1 MTAIQAY
8 ILARVFVRKSLKG
21 IGAIKGSP
29 ATVKGYE
36 YDGEGNTLVEFSW
49 KDKDDVESTMKAL
62 VKKGIKGDSINSVEV
77 DDDGQIIVILDS
89 GERLP
94 AISIPITET
103 VATNKKDIAVLKEA
117 VAGLSGMKRKVVSAL
132 PGEGENNVFYLVQ
145 TSTPDVYNNFVWA
158 YDDDGLG
165 SFVSLGSTEI
175 SFDGYVK
182 QVYLTQDEFDEIETP
197 DPTVDYNIWEA

>member
-1 MTAIQAY
+1 MTAIQAF
-8 ILARVFVRKSLKG
+8 ILARAFVRKSLKG

-36 YDGEGNTLVEFSW
+36 YDDKGNTLVEFSW

-117 VAGLSGMKRKVVSAL
+117 VAGLSGMKRKVVSEL
-132 PGEGENNVFYLVQ
+132 PSEGENNVFYLVQ
-145 TSTPDVYNNFVWA
+145 TGTPDVYNNFVWA
-158 YDDDGLG
+158 YDDDNIG
-165 SFVSLGSTEI
+165 SYVSLGSTEMNL
-175 SFDGYVK
+175 DGYVK
-182 QVYLTQDEFDEIETP
+182 QVYLTQDEYNELETY
-197 DPTVDYNIWEA
+197 DPTVDYNIWEI

>member
-1 MTAIQAY
+1 MDLIT
-8 ILARVFVRKSLKG
+8 LALAKKFIKDTVNGL
-21 IGAIKGSP
+21 GAVKGSP
-29 ATVKGYE
+29 ATVKS
-36 YDGEGNTLVEFSW
+36 YDYDDSGNTIVTFAW
-49 KDKDDVESTMKAL
+49 KDKNDVESTMDAL
-62 VKKGIKGDSINSVEV
+62 IKKGVKGDSIDSVEV
-77 DDDGQIIVILDS
+77 DEDGQIIVILDS

-94 AISIPITET
+94 AIAIPITET

-117 VAGLSGMKRKVVSAL
+117 VANLSGMKRKVVASL
-132 PGEGENNVFYLVQ
+132 PAEGENNVFYLVP
-145 TSTPDVYNNFVWA
+145 TGSADVYNNYVWA
-158 YDDDGLG
+158 YDDDGIG